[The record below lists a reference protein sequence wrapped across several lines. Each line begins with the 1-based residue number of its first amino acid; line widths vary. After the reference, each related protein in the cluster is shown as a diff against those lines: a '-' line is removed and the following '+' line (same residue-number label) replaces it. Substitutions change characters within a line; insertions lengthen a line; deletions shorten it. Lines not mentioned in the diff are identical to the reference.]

1 MFSCSLFVFHRR
13 SFSPR
18 WPLAFLILS
27 PPGYKIFTFFFQ
39 RNSSPLYFTSSSI
52 SFSVIH
58 VSADIKILSGKRLGF
73 NRCMDGVYEYIL
85 FYKHITRERET
96 FDVVSI
102 VQSLDHDILIHRLQS
117 LLGLS
122 GSALQWFRSYLRG
135 RSQQV
140 TINGTLSKKF
150 DLECGVSQDL
160 WLGPLLYHLC

>member
-13 SFSPR
+13 SFSPW

-73 NRCMDGVYEYIL
+73 NRCMDGVYEYTL

-102 VQSLDHDILIHRLQS
+102 VQRVLTTTFLFIDFSPC
-117 LLGLS
+117 
-122 GSALQWFRSYLRG
+122 SAYVGQLF
-135 RSQQV
+135 
-140 TINGTLSKKF
+140 NGF
-150 DLECGVSQDL
+150 D
-160 WLGPLLYHLC
+160 PI